1 MARRRR
7 TAHAATPAD
16 RWSDFGASATTAS
29 VRRRFRRS
37 RIVAAAL
44 LGVLLTLG
52 GVSYVGY
59 KAGANAN
66 PVDVVGGWFGR
77 DRDGSAGLRAQ
88 FSGRQ
93 LYETNCALC
102 HGPAGEGGQL
112 SIRGPAFVSG
122 GALSALTFE
131 ERVAMILRGRPLR
144 GMPRWKGKLTEAEIR
159 KIAAYTQ
166 VLSGIDPDP
175 SVEGVR

>member
-1 MARRRR
+1 MRWSALGGATAEPVFRR
-7 TAHAATPAD
+7 TL
-16 RWSDFGASATTAS
+16 
-29 VRRRFRRS
+29 RRT
-37 RIVAAAL
+37 RIVVAAL
-44 LGVLLTLG
+44 LGVVLVLG
-52 GVSYVGY
+52 GFSYAGY

-77 DRDGSAGLRAQ
+77 STDGSAELRAQ

-112 SIRGPAFVSG
+112 SIKGPGFVSG
-122 GALSALTFE
+122 GTLSGLTFD
-131 ERVAMILRGRPLR
+131 ERVAKILRGRPLR
-144 GMPRWKGKLTEAEIR
+144 GMPRWKGKLTDAEIR

-166 VLSGIDPDP
+166 VLSGTEPDP
-175 SVEGVR
+175 SVQGVR